1 MKNKKNLLVMVV
13 AIFIFSSC
21 STTKSLPL
29 DLETL
34 ENREFKIQSII
45 MTEFQDKDPDFEL
58 LSYISD
64 EFLTELS
71 KIKETMW
78 EDYEII
84 LNDSDFLNS
93 LKNGTLEVETDV
105 LMFNIRI
112 NSYIWRVPGKSDQS
126 ATIGVPRK
134 INEDNTM
141 LFSITLYKSNPVN
154 PESIYKETIYL
165 NIEME

>member
-34 ENREFKIQSII
+34 EKREFKIQSIL
-45 MTEFQDKDPDFEL
+45 MTEFHDKDPDFEL

-105 LMFNIRI
+105 LKFNIKI
-112 NSYIWRVPGKSDQS
+112 NSYVWRVPGEFEQS
-126 ATIGVPRK
+126 VTIGAPRK

-141 LFSITLYKSNPVN
+141 LFSVFLYKSNPVN

-165 NIEME
+165 NIDRN